1 MVTFVETYTSQRL
14 HFPVGKLKINK
25 NNFENN
31 IGNEGEIKLEMKWR
45 CFSIIRKQ
53 YKQLYDSK
61 FENIITETTGENNY

>member
-31 IGNEGEIKLEMKWR
+31 IGNEGEIKLEMK
-45 CFSIIRKQ
+45 
-53 YKQLYDSK
+53 
-61 FENIITETTGENNY
+61 